1 MEGFGM
7 TDRFDS
13 KEALSSILSRRSI
26 RRFKPDPIAKETLDQ
41 ILTAGTYA
49 PTGMNRQSP
58 IILAVTNK
66 DLRDRLSRLNA
77 QIMGTDGD
85 PFYGAPTVVIV
96 FGDSERPNYIQD
108 ASLVLGNLM
117 LAAYAADLG
126 SCWINRAR
134 EMFDTEEGKA
144 LKKEWGLEDKYV
156 GVGCCI
162 LGYPDGETPA
172 AKPRKPDYIIK
183 IK

>member
-1 MEGFGM
+1 MKNE
-7 TDRFDS
+7 TLQS
-13 KEALSSILSRRSI
+13 IKERRSI
-26 RRFKPDPIAKETLDQ
+26 RKYKDRQITEAELD
-41 ILTAGTYA
+41 IVLEAGTYA
-49 PTGMNRQSP
+49 ATAKGTMSPKMVAVQDRELVKKLSAMNA
-58 IILAVTNK
+58 AV
-66 DLRDRLSRLNA
+66 
-77 QIMGTDGD
+77 MGSDGD

-126 SCWINRAR
+126 SYWINRAR